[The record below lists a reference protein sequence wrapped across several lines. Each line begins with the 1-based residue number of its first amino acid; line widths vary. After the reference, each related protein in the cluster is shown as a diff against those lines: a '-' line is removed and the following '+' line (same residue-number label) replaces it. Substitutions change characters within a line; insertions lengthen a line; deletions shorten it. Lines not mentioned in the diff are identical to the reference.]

1 MRIIGHGIDL
11 TSVER
16 IQRLLRDFPERFLS
30 RCFTSAEQ
38 AYAANRRE
46 AAVHYAARFSAKE
59 ATLKAL
65 GTGLR
70 YGIQW
75 TDIEVQNDG
84 LGQPTL
90 HLTGKAAEIAEKI
103 GVTRWLVSLTHTA
116 GMASAS
122 VIAVG
127 DDARE
132 PAA

>member
-16 IQRLLRDFPERFLS
+16 IQRLLVDHPDRFLL
-30 RCFTSAEQ
+30 RCFTETERQ
-38 AYAANRRE
+38 YAANRRE
-46 AAVHYAARFSAKE
+46 AATHYAARFSAKE

-70 YGIQW
+70 FGIEW

-90 HLTGKAAEIAEKI
+90 HLTGKAAEIAAKL
-103 GVTRWLVSLTHTA
+103 GVTHWFLSLSHTA
-116 GMASAS
+116 GLASAS
-122 VIAVG
+122 VIASG
-127 DDARE
+127 E
-132 PAA
+132 